1 MLQRL
6 GVGGRGIAIMKRAV
20 LCGWLPALLL
30 AGCSL
35 LPSAGPSGEEV
46 IAQANPG
53 DRIAFDVVKIDDA
66 VMTVLR
72 ARREPPF
79 HERFKKYIPPPEV
92 KIAVGDVVSVIIW
105 EAAANGLFGNSLAEW
120 SVPPGVASQ
129 LLGTAT
135 SGTGALSTAGQSLT
149 TSSNEVLSQL
159 LGGAATGQGLTALPG
174 QDLTGAAAAGGA
186 GEGLG
191 APALAFS
198 GLAAQQPAPQSTA
211 AAAPVGTLQPRMP
224 EVPPGTTARNLQE
237 LLQFATETGRP
248 GTRIPDQQV
257 GPDGAISIPYGGR
270 IEAAGRTPAEVQ
282 RTIEERLGPR
292 ALRPQALVVIR
303 RSIANSV
310 SVAGESVKGMRVP
323 LSLGGD
329 RLLQVIA
336 AAGGSSAPV
345 QDIFVQLSRGGVS
358 ATVPLATLVADPEE
372 NIFAEP
378 GDVLMLLRRPQTFSA
393 FGATGRNTAITF
405 TSDRLSLAEA
415 LGKAGGLL
423 DERADPRAV
432 FLFRYEPISVV
443 RALGQPIA
451 TEARGDVSP
460 VVYRLDLSDA
470 KSYPLA
476 REFPVHDKD
485 IIFVANAELVAVYK
499 AFAGISS
506 ITGPVIT
513 GFLTCNSTNC

>member
-1 MLQRL
+1 MLQQL

-35 LPSAGPSGEEV
+35 FPSAGPSGREV

-53 DRIAFDVVKIDDA
+53 DHIAFDVVKIDDA

-92 KIAVGDVVSVIIW
+92 KIAVGDIVSVIIW

-120 SVPPGVASQ
+120 SVPSGVASQ

-135 SGTGALSTAGQSLT
+135 RGTGALSTAGQSLA

-174 QDLTGAAAAGGA
+174 QDLTGAAAA
-186 GEGLG
+186 L
-191 APALAFS
+191 ALS
-198 GLAAQQPAPQSTA
+198 GLAAQQPAPQGAA

-224 EVPPGTTARNLQE
+224 EVSPGTSARNLQE
-237 LLQFATETGRP
+237 LLQYATETGRP

-292 ALRPQALVVIR
+292 ALQPQALVVIR

-329 RLLQVIA
+329 HLLQVIA

-345 QDIFVQLSRGGVS
+345 HDIFVQLSRGGVT

-378 GDVLMLLRRPQTFSA
+378 GDVLTLARRPQTFSA

-432 FLFRYEPISVV
+432 FLFRYEPLSVV
-443 RALGQPIA
+443 RALGQPVA

-476 REFPVHDKD
+476 REFPVRDKD
-485 IIFVANAELVAVYK
+485 IIFVANAELAGVSK
-499 AFAGISS
+499 AFAGISN
-506 ITGPVIT
+506 ITGPIIT
-513 GFLTCNSTNC
+513 GFLTCNSTKC